1 MDNVKVIAIVLGLV
15 ISIGIISIGIV
26 KGCELLEKETQ
37 LNAVNKGLT
46 YINAGWYP
54 QSMFSK

>member
-1 MDNVKVIAIVLGLV
+1 VDNVKVIAIVLGLV
-15 ISIGIISIGIV
+15 ISIGIV
-26 KGCELLEKETQ
+26 KGCEFEKETQ

-46 YINAGWYP
+46 FINAGWYP